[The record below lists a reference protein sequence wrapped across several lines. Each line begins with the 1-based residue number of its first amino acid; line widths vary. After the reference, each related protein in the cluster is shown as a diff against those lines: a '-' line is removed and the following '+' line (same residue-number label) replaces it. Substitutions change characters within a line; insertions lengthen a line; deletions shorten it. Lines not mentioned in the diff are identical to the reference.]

1 MHSQTKQQNLADK
14 SVYWVVKGLWN
25 RAKMVKYKLAAH
37 VQRQER
43 KSSKKVKDWHSR
55 AKHETEVKTD
65 QNHCIKSLEVK
76 LFRKKN
82 LIKLSLVFR
91 KSFKLDNDKFSL
103 LKEPV
108 ENDIE
113 PGTNN

>member
-1 MHSQTKQQNLADK
+1 MMKKVMLE
-14 SVYWVVKGLWN
+14 
-25 RAKMVKYKLAAH
+25 
-37 VQRQER
+37 QRQLQI
-43 KSSKKVKDWHSR
+43 KLHLDKLKKVKDWHSR
-55 AKHETEVKTD
+55 AKHKTEVKTD

-113 PGTNN
+113 PGTSN